1 MLYIGLFLIILSGVA
16 EAIMD
21 TLQFHY
27 DNSIFKRFKNQRFWY
42 PGFSWMNKW
51 KDGDPKNGERF
62 LGSSTIF
69 VALTD
74 AWHLFK
80 FIHNQTLFLGL
91 FFLAISNL
99 TLLEAIIYF
108 LTARIVF
115 GIFFSLVYKYIS
127 K

>member
-1 MLYIGLFLIILSGVA
+1 MILIGLILIAISAIA

-51 KDGDPKNGERF
+51 KEGDPNKGERF

-69 VALTD
+69 VAFTD

-80 FIHNQTLFLGL
+80 FIHNQSLFIGL
-91 FFLAISNL
+91 LFIAGISL
-99 TLLEAIIYF
+99 HYILWFAV
-108 LTARIVF
+108 ARIVF
-115 GIFFSLVYKYIS
+115 GLVFSLVYKYLG
-127 K
+127 

>member
-1 MLYIGLFLIILSGVA
+1 MIYIGLFLIILSGIS

-69 VALTD
+69 VSLTD

-91 FFLAISNL
+91 FFLSISNL
-99 TLLEAIIYF
+99 TFSEAIVYF
-108 LTARIVF
+108 LIARVIF
-115 GIFFSLVYKYIS
+115 GVSFSLVYKYIS

>member
-1 MLYIGLFLIILSGVA
+1 MILIGLFLIILSGMA

-27 DNSIFKRFKNQRFWY
+27 DTSIFKKFKNQRFWY

-69 VALTD
+69 VGFTD
-74 AWHLFK
+74 AWHFFK

-91 FFLAISNL
+91 LFIVGLSLHYILWFSI
-99 TLLEAIIYF
+99 
-108 LTARIVF
+108 ARILF
-115 GIFFSLVYKYIS
+115 GLVFSLVYKYIG
-127 K
+127 

>member
-1 MLYIGLFLIILSGVA
+1 MLYIGLFLIILSGIS

-27 DNSIFKRFKNQRFWY
+27 DTSIFKKFKNQRFWY

-51 KDGDPKNGERF
+51 KGGDPKNGERF

-69 VALTD
+69 VGFTD

-91 FFLAISNL
+91 LFIVGLSLYYILWFSI
-99 TLLEAIIYF
+99 
-108 LTARIVF
+108 ARIVF
-115 GIFFSLVYKYIS
+115 GLAFSLVYKYIG
-127 K
+127 